1 MTRAI
6 EENNEELPHVDEAL
20 PVLTEEDDG
29 TPALSSAHAVRE
41 EDLVPGW
48 LALLVLLLLLAVT
61 ALGGYV
67 LRGVLTNDATVT
79 RTGLAVTEMESASK
93 ANPDDADSHLNLGY
107 AYQQDGQFD
116 QAIAEYDKVLSLDP
130 ENLAALYNKGAVQLE
145 IGQAKSAEKTFW
157 EVLKIAPDHA
167 LAAKSLGDLY
177 IQQKHYKSALV
188 AVDPVLEVR
197 ADLADLQYISG
208 VANERLGNKDTAI
221 ERYKAAAK
229 FDLAEAQ
236 EALSRLGVKE

>member
-1 MTRAI
+1 MTRSI
-6 EENNEELPHVDEAL
+6 EEENTEVAEVDGVVSES
-20 PVLTEEDDG
+20 EEDVVSQ
-29 TPALSSAHAVRE
+29 PSAGGVRE

-48 LALLVLLLLLAVT
+48 LALLVLLLLLAAT

-67 LRGVLTNDATVT
+67 LRGVLMKDETVT
-79 RTGLAVTEMESASK
+79 RTGLAVTEMESASE

-116 QAIAEYDKVLSLDP
+116 QAIAEYDKVLGLDP

-145 IGQAKSAEKTFW
+145 LGQTKTAEKTFW

-188 AVDPVLEVR
+188 AVDPVLEIR
-197 ADLADLQYISG
+197 TDLADLQYISG
-208 VANERLGNKDTAI
+208 VANEALGNKEKAI
-221 ERYKAAAK
+221 ERYKAAAR

-236 EALSRLGVKE
+236 DALSRLGVKE